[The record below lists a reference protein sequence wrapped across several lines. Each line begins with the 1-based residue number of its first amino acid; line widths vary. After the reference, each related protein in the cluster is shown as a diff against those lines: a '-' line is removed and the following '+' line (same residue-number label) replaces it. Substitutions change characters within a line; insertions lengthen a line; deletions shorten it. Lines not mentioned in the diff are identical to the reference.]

1 MSEKTE
7 DRRTRKTKKAICDA
21 FAELLAEKELHRITV
36 KEIIE
41 KADISRVTFYNH
53 YLDIYDLSAKFE
65 ENIMLDAALLV
76 LDLED
81 VPYEDFFSHLTG
93 YVTDNRTAFKMMFS
107 PNGTNK
113 LRFKFCA
120 LLEGLLRQ
128 LYLEDRSLTE
138 SNANIDYM
146 IRYRAQGIV
155 SVLETWVQ
163 DDLREPA
170 AVIAQIMAVLDGS
183 IEDQFTDWMQKH
195 G

>member
-53 YLDIYDLSAKFE
+53 YLDIYDLSDKFE

-170 AVIAQIMAVLDGS
+170 AVIAQIMSVLDGS

>member
-53 YLDIYDLSAKFE
+53 YLDIYDLSDKFE

-93 YVTDNRTAFKMMFS
+93 YVTDNRTAFRMMFS

>member
-21 FAELLAEKELHRITV
+21 FAELLTEKELHRITV
-36 KEIIE
+36 KEIID

-53 YLDIYDLSAKFE
+53 YLDIYDLNDKFE

-76 LDLED
+76 LDLEE

>member
-53 YLDIYDLSAKFE
+53 YLDIYDLSDKFE

-128 LYLEDRSLTE
+128 LYLEDRGLTE

>member
-53 YLDIYDLSAKFE
+53 YLDIYDLSDKFE

-93 YVTDNRTAFKMMFS
+93 YVTDNRTAFRMMFS

-128 LYLEDRSLTE
+128 LYLENRSLTE

>member
-53 YLDIYDLSAKFE
+53 YLDIYDLSDKFE

-93 YVTDNRTAFKMMFS
+93 YVTDNRTAFRMMFS

-128 LYLEDRSLTE
+128 LYLEDRGLTE

>member
-1 MSEKTE
+1 MNEKTE

-21 FAELLAEKELHRITV
+21 FAELLTEKELHRITV
-36 KEIIE
+36 KEIID

-53 YLDIYDLSAKFE
+53 YLDIYDLNDKFE

-76 LDLED
+76 LDLEE

-93 YVTDNRTAFKMMFS
+93 YVIDNRTAFKMMFS

-113 LRFKFCA
+113 LRFKFCT

-128 LYLEDRSLTE
+128 IYLEDRGLKE
-138 SNANIDYM
+138 SSVNIDYM

-155 SVLETWVQ
+155 AVLETWVQ
-163 DDLREPA
+163 DDFRESA
-170 AVIAQIMAVLDGS
+170 AVISQIMAVLDGS
-183 IEDQFTDWMQKH
+183 IEDQFTDWMKKH

>member
-53 YLDIYDLSAKFE
+53 YLDIYDLSDKFE